1 MKRKSC
7 YNDILFRSKSML
19 KENERLDCL
28 IKEGYEI
35 IQNDDVFSFQQMHC
49 Y

>member
-1 MKRKSC
+1 
-7 YNDILFRSKSML
+7 ML

-35 IQNDDVFSFQQMHC
+35 IQNDDVFFFFNRC
-49 Y
+49 TVIRTFD

>member
-1 MKRKSC
+1 
-7 YNDILFRSKSML
+7 ML

-35 IQNDDVFSFQQMHC
+35 IQNDDVFFFNRC
-49 Y
+49 TVIRTFD